1 MQGGRWKVIS
11 RFPSYHGSGLGALA
25 ITGYGALTDAC
36 QPVIACAAD
45 LAVLGEIDR
54 LDLMANAT
62 AMGAVLMQ
70 GLQRLIERYA
80 FIGDVRGKGLL

>member
-1 MQGGRWKVIS
+1 MQGGRWKVIP
-11 RFPSYHGSGLGALA
+11 RFSSYHGSGL
-25 ITGYGALTDAC
+25 
-36 QPVIACAAD
+36 VIVCAAG